1 MPEQGSSCVDEA
13 MMRRALALA
22 RTHLGATGSNPS
34 VGCVIVSPD
43 GRTVL
48 GEAVTAR
55 DGRPHAEPQAL
66 SLAGP
71 AARGAT
77 AYVTLEPCSHFG
89 KTPPCADALIDA
101 GIARV
106 VVGLQDPDE
115 RVAGRGLARLEA
127 AGIAVT
133 RGVLEEEGRHLLAG
147 YLLRKTA
154 GRPLVTVKLAVSA
167 DGMIGRRGGG
177 QVAITGPEAR
187 ADVHRLRAES
197 DAILV
202 GIGTALEDD
211 PMLDVRLPGLE
222 DRSPLRLILDR
233 GLALPVDSK
242 LAQTA
247 GRVPTRVVTAPGA
260 RALQPERVA
269 ALASAGVA
277 VQEAEGL
284 MTLLDD
290 LGAEGLSNLMVE
302 GGAQVI
308 RSFLEADRIDRL
320 RLFTGRV
327 RIGPEGVETPFPESL
342 LAERFALVQEEQ
354 VGADTAR
361 HFERIR

>member
-1 MPEQGSSCVDEA
+1 MPERGATSEDEA
-13 MMRRALALA
+13 MMRRALVLA
-22 RTHLGATGSNPS
+22 RSHLGATGSNPS
-34 VGCVIVSPD
+34 VGCVIVAPD
-43 GRTVL
+43 GRTIL

-55 DGRPHAEPQAL
+55 GGRPHAEPQAL
-66 SLAGP
+66 GLAG
-71 AARGAT
+71 ASARGAT

-101 GIARV
+101 GVSRV

-133 RGVLEEEGRHLLAG
+133 RGVLEAKCRQMLAG

-167 DGMIGRRGGG
+167 DGMIGLRGGG
-177 QVAITGPEAR
+177 QVAITGAEAR
-187 ADVHRLRAES
+187 RIVHLMRTES

-222 DRSPLRLILDR
+222 DRSPLRLVLDR
-233 GLALPVDSK
+233 RLTLPVESR

-247 GRVPTRVVTAPGA
+247 GRVPTRVVTAPGL
-260 RALQPERVA
+260 RALWPDRVS
-269 ALASAGVA
+269 ALAVAGVA
-277 VQEAEGL
+277 VQEAETL
-284 MTLLDD
+284 ETLLDD

-308 RSFLEADRIDRL
+308 RSFLAADRVDRL
-320 RLFTGRV
+320 LLFTGPG
-327 RIGPEGVETPFPESL
+327 RIGAHGVETPFPESL

-354 VGADTAR
+354 IGPDKAR